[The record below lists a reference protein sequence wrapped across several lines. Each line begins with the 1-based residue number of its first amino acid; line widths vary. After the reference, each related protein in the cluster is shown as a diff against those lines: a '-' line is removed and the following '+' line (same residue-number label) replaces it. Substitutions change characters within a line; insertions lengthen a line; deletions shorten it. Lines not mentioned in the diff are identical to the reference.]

1 MAKIVTETYITDDR
15 GFHYKVGDD
24 IAFEYNGSMYV
35 GIITSIE
42 DTSFKCKDVFKDMLD
57 VEDMEFNVKDVTDLT
72 YTSVD

>member
-24 IAFEYNGSMYV
+24 IAFEYNDSMYV
-35 GIITSIE
+35 GIITSIG

-57 VEDMEFNVKDVTDLT
+57 VEDMEFKVKDVTDLT

>member
-1 MAKIVTETYITDDR
+1 MTKIVTETYITDDR

-35 GIITSIE
+35 GIITSIG

-57 VEDMEFNVKDVTDLT
+57 VEDMEFKVKDVTDLT
-72 YTSVD
+72 YISVD

>member
-24 IAFEYNGSMYV
+24 IAFEYKSATYV
-35 GIITSIE
+35 GIITDIG
-42 DTSFKCKDVFKDMLD
+42 DTSFKCKNVLKDMLEVD
-57 VEDMEFNVKDVTDLT
+57 DMEFCVKDVTDLT

>member
-15 GFHYKVGDD
+15 GFHYKVGND
-24 IAFEYNGSMYV
+24 IAFEYNGATYV
-35 GIITSIE
+35 GIITSIG
-42 DTSFKCKDVFKDMLD
+42 DTSFKCKNVLKDMLD